1 MKGITVVALVSL
13 AALAAGYVVAP
24 EDKVTYAD
32 KDFLVRQKQMLE
44 VFQHVHQHEVHT
56 ELWEVSKA
64 YDIEKHYDQYSKVE
78 AVKEFVALYKHG
90 LLPFDEI
97 FSVFDD
103 HHREQAIALFHVFY
117 YAKDWETFYKSVVW
131 ARFHVNEGMF
141 VYAVTVAVLHRKDL
155 AGLELPAPYEI
166 YPYYFFNTE
175 VVQKA
180 AQYKMQGFS
189 GVKKVDDVYTVVI
202 PTNYTGWYVHTNV
215 DQKVSYFTE
224 DIGLNTYYYYF
235 HADYP
240 FWMGGKEYGLYK
252 DRRGE
257 LYLFKHQ
264 QLLARYY
271 LERLSNDLGT
281 IPEFSWYKPIVT
293 GYYPNMHYYNGVSF
307 PSRDNYYEVSTPEH
321 YHDIEEVVEYEH
333 RIREAIDLGYIM
345 LPDGRHVD
353 LTKPESVEYLGNLV
367 QANPDSVNSR
377 FYKYVGWFARILLGG
392 SIEHFENHKVLPGVL
407 EHYETSL
414 RDPMFYQL
422 YKRII
427 QWYWEFKDHLK
438 PYTKEELTFE
448 ELQLETVNV
457 DKLVTYFDR
466 SDADI
471 TNAVDVEVFD
481 ETTMKAGE
489 MKKFGKIA
497 HYQGEDFV
505 IKARQWRLNHMP
517 FSVEYNVHA
526 NKDVKGIVRMYLG
539 PKYDQYGHVY
549 GVNENRENFVLLD
562 TFEWEF
568 KEGLNVFVRES
579 TQFPMYVQDRTPY
592 FELYKWVMD
601 AYNGVREFPL
611 DMTEAHCGFPS
622 RLMLPKGKKGGMP
635 FQLFFIVSPF
645 HAPTVPHHE
654 GYDYTLNCGVG
665 SGARF
670 IDSLPLGY
678 PFDRPIDE
686 KVWFTPNMYYLD
698 TTIYHKKEAEINA
711 VH

>member
-1 MKGITVVALVSL
+1 MKGITLVALVGL
-13 AALAAGYVVAP
+13 AALAAGYVVVP
-24 EDKVTYAD
+24 EEKVTKAD
-32 KDFLVRQKQMLE
+32 KDFLVKQKQLLE
-44 VFQHVHQHEVHT
+44 VFQYVHQHEVHS
-56 ELWEVSKA
+56 ELWEVSKK
-64 YDIEKHYDQYSKVE
+64 YDIEKNYDHYSNVE
-78 AVKEFVALYKHG
+78 AVKEFVTLYKHG

-97 FSVFDD
+97 FS
-103 HHREQAIALFHVFY
+103 
-117 YAKDWETFYKSVVW
+117 
-131 ARFHVNEGMF
+131 F
-141 VYAVTVAVLHRKDL
+141 VYAVTVAVLHRKDM

-180 AQYKMQGFS
+180 AQYKMQGFA
-189 GVKKVDDVYTVVI
+189 GVEKINDWYTVVI

-257 LYLFKHQ
+257 LYLYKHQ

-281 IPEFSWYKPIVT
+281 IPEFSWYKPIAT

-307 PSRDNYYEVSTPEH
+307 PSRDNYYEVYTPEH
-321 YHDIEEVVEYEH
+321 YHEIDEVIEYEH
-333 RIREAIDLGYIM
+333 RIREAIDLGYIV

-353 LTKPESVEYLGNLV
+353 LTKPESVEYLGNLI
-367 QANPDSVNSR
+367 QANPDSVNAR

-392 SIEHFENHKVLPGVL
+392 SVEHFENHKVLPGVL

-422 YKRII
+422 YKRLI
-427 QWYWEFKDHLK
+427 QWYWEFKDHL
-438 PYTKEELTFE
+438 PAYTKEELTFGGVKVE
-448 ELQLETVNV
+448 EVQV
-457 DKLVTYFDR
+457 DKLVTFFDHF
-466 SDADI
+466 DADI
-471 TNAVDVEVFD
+471 TNVVDIEVFD
-481 ETTMKAGE
+481 EKTMKGS
-489 MKKFGKIA
+489 KLQKFGKLA
-497 HYQGEDFV
+497 HYNGTDFV
-505 IKARQWRLNHMP
+505 IQARQWRLNHMP
-517 FSVEYNVHA
+517 FSVKYFVHA
-526 NKDVKGIVRMYLG
+526 DKPVKGVVRMYLG

-562 TFEWEF
+562 TFEYEF
-568 KEGLNVFVRES
+568 TEGHNAFTRES
-579 TQFPMYVQDRTPY
+579 TQFPMYVQDRTSY
-592 FELYKWVMD
+592 YELYQWVMD
-601 AYNGVREFPL
+601 AYNGEREFPL
-611 DMTEAHCGFPS
+611 DMTEAHCGFPA

-635 FQLFFIVSPF
+635 FQLYFIVSPY
-645 HAPTVPHHE
+645 HAPAVPHHQ

-665 SGARF
+665 SGARYV
-670 IDSLPLGY
+670 DSLPFGY

-698 TTIYHKKEAEINA
+698 TMIYHKKEAEINA
-711 VH
+711 VN